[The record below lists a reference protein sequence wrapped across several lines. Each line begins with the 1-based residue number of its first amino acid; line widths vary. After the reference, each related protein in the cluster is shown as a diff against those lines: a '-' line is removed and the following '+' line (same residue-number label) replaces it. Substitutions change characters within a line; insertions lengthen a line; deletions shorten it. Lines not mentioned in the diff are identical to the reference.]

1 MYHSLF
7 FNSGVL
13 EIMITIALNVH
24 FQEFVLTEVLTIFY
38 RSLECMTK
46 NMFTFKM
53 ETYPMTFFFIIRY
66 LFKESY
72 FSFKL
77 YSSVMTLAFSR
88 SRQE

>member
-38 RSLECMTK
+38 RSLEYITK
-46 NMFTFKM
+46 NMLTFKM
-53 ETYPMTFFFIIRY
+53 ETYPMTFQIFSSLDTFLKNFI
-66 LFKESY
+66 SA
-72 FSFKL
+72 S
-77 YSSVMTLAFSR
+77 SSVSLS
-88 SRQE
+88 

>member
-38 RSLECMTK
+38 RSLEYMTK

-53 ETYPMTFFFIIRY
+53 ETYPMTFQI
-66 LFKESY
+66 
-72 FSFKL
+72 FSSLDTFLKNL
-77 YSSVMTLAFSR
+77 ISASSSIPLS
-88 SRQE
+88 

>member
-38 RSLECMTK
+38 RSLEYITK
-46 NMFTFKM
+46 NMLTFKM
-53 ETYPMTFFFIIRY
+53 ETNPMTFHI
-66 LFKESY
+66 
-72 FSFKL
+72 FSSLDTFLKNL
-77 YSSVMTLAFSR
+77 TSASSSIPLS
-88 SRQE
+88 